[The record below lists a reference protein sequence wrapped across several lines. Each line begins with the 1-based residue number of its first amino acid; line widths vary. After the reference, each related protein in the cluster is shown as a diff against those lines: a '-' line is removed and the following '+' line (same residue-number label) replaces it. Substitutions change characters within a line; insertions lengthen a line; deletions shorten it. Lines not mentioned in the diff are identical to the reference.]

1 MNVLFDKI
9 VNFLKAIKLR
19 WWFVY
24 VAYALFVYIHLFG
37 ILGTI
42 GMTVAIIL
50 FHNKIDVL
58 GK

>member
-1 MNVLFDKI
+1 MKTLLTKVI
-9 VNFLKAIKLR
+9 AFLKTIKLR

-24 VAYALFVYIHLFG
+24 ILYAILVYVHLFG

-50 FHNKIDVL
+50 LHNKIDAL

>member
-1 MNVLFDKI
+1 MKNFFSGI
-9 VNFLKAIKLR
+9 VTFLKAIKLR

-50 FHNKIDVL
+50 FHNKIDAL

>member
-1 MNVLFDKI
+1 MKNFFSGI
-9 VNFLKAIKLR
+9 VTFLKAIKLR

-24 VAYALFVYIHLFG
+24 VAYALFVYVHLFG

-42 GMTVAIIL
+42 GMTVAMIL
-50 FHNKIDVL
+50 LNKKIDNL

>member
-1 MNVLFDKI
+1 MKALFEKI
-9 VNFLKAIKLR
+9 VTFLKSIKLR

-42 GMTVAIIL
+42 GMTVAMIL
-50 FHNKIDVL
+50 LNKKIDNL